1 MTTAVGC
8 GQKTARVTPGRR
20 AGERMKPAWGLGIK
34 VESLTRIINC
44 MWLTTHWALQGSGPG
59 LSRVTWLR

>member
-1 MTTAVGC
+1 
-8 GQKTARVTPGRR
+8 
-20 AGERMKPAWGLGIK
+20 MKPAWGLGIK